1 MTPSFH
7 YEILNDFLHV
17 FNEQT
22 DILIEELSKLS
33 IEQKEIDIYE
43 RLGYCALD
51 IICGKKPINF

>member
-43 RLGYCALD
+43 ILGYCALD